1 MADTSQHSSSDLAAS
16 DLVQGQSSGHFDFEG
31 TNKLRSEA
39 TRGRIRLSILVFV
52 CCFAV
57 MTGRLVMLGFA
68 SPAPENQRSSA
79 QEAMAAARPD
89 LLDRNGEILA
99 TDIKTASIFAE
110 PRKIV
115 DVDEA
120 VDSLMGVFPDLD
132 EQRLR
137 KRLSSKGKF
146 TWIKREVTPR
156 QQQAVHETGIPGI
169 GFLSENRRFYPAGA
183 TASHIVGLVN
193 VDNEGIAGMEKYVD
207 QSGLSVLHD
216 LGFARD
222 SNQEPVSLSIDLRVQ
237 HVLREELNNSMTK
250 FKALAASGI
259 VLNANTGEVMAMAS
273 LPDYDPNDPKDA
285 HKSDRLNR
293 VTAGVY
299 EMGSVFKAVTTA
311 MALDSGKVRL
321 KDSFDARQPIR
332 VRGGTI
338 SDFHAK
344 KRILSVPEVFI
355 YSSNIGTAKM
365 ALKIGKEEHKDFLKK
380 AHLLD
385 RVQTELPEARN
396 PSFPKRWTDLSTMT
410 ISYGHGLTVAPI
422 QLAAT
427 AAALVNGGKYIKPT
441 FLKRSRED
449 AKAIAEPLISD
460 ETSASIRYLMRLN
473 AVKGSGKR
481 SKVDGYLVG
490 GKTGTAEKVIDGRY
504 SKNKLFTSYLSAF
517 PMDKPEYVVLVM
529 LDEPK
534 GLKETYGYAT
544 AGVNAAPTAGNIIR
558 RIGSMLGV
566 SPRFGQKVVPTIA
579 ASF

>member
-1 MADTSQHSSSDLAAS
+1 MADTSQTSNSTSSGGVASVGGAAS
-16 DLVQGQSSGHFDFEG
+16 HFDFEG
-31 TNKLRSEA
+31 TNKVRSEA
-39 TRGRIRLSILVFV
+39 TRGRIRLAILVFA

-57 MTGRLVMLGFA
+57 MTGRLVMLGFD
-68 SPAPENQRSSA
+68 SPEPEAQRSTA
-79 QEAMAAARPD
+79 QEAMSAARPD

-110 PRKIV
+110 PRRIV
-115 DVDEA
+115 DADEA
-120 VDSLMGVFPDLD
+120 VDAILAVFPDLD
-132 EQRLR
+132 RERLN
-137 KRLSSKGKF
+137 KRLKGKGKF

-156 QQQAVHETGIPGI
+156 QQQAMHEAGIPGI

-207 QSGLSVLHD
+207 QSGLSVLHE

-222 SNQEPVSLSIDLRVQ
+222 RDQEPVELSIDLRAQ
-237 HVLREELNNSMTK
+237 HVLRDELGKSMMK
-250 FKALAASGI
+250 FKAIAASGI
-259 VLNANTGEVMAMAS
+259 VMNVNTGEVVAMAS

-285 HKSDRLNR
+285 HKPDRLNR

-299 EMGSVFKAVTTA
+299 EMGSVFKTITTA
-311 MALDSGKVRL
+311 MALDSGKVRMR
-321 KDSFDARQPIR
+321 DSFDATQPIR

-365 ALKIGKEEHKDFLKK
+365 ALKIGKEEHKVFLQK

-385 RVQTELPEARN
+385 RLQTELPEARN

-422 QLAAT
+422 QVAAT
-427 AAALVNGGKYIKPT
+427 AAALVNGGHYIKPT
-441 FLKRSRED
+441 FLKRSRDD
-449 AKAIAEPLISD
+449 ARKIAQPLVSD

-473 AVKGSGKR
+473 TLKGSGKR

-490 GKTGTAEKVIDGRY
+490 GKTGTAEKVIKGRY
-504 SKNKLFTSYLSAF
+504 VKDRLFTSYLSAF

-544 AGVNAAPTAGNIIR
+544 AGVNAAPTAGNVIR

-566 SPRFGQKVVPTIA
+566 TPRFGQKVVPTVA

>member
-1 MADTSQHSSSDLAAS
+1 MADTSQPDGTMTPE
-16 DLVQGQSSGHFDFEG
+16 VTRFDFEG
-31 TNKLRSEA
+31 ANKMRSES

-52 CCFAV
+52 CCFAI

-68 SPAPENQRSSA
+68 TPAPQKHRPGA
-79 QEAMAAARPD
+79 QDSIAAARPD

-99 TDIKTASIFAE
+99 TDIKTASIYAE
-110 PRKIV
+110 PKRIV
-115 DVDEA
+115 DLDEA
-120 VDSLMGVFPDLD
+120 VDALTAALPELD
-132 EQRLR
+132 AEKLR
-137 KRLSSKGKF
+137 KKLDGKAKF
-146 TWIKREVTPR
+146 AWIKREVTPR
-156 QQQAVHETGIPGI
+156 QQQIVHEAGIPGI

-193 VDNEGIAGMEKYVD
+193 VDNKGIAGMEKYVD
-207 QSGLSVLHD
+207 ESGLSVLHEM
-216 LGFARD
+216 GFARTRD
-222 SNQEPVSLSIDLRVQ
+222 QEPVQLSIDLRVQ
-237 HVLREELNNSMTK
+237 HALRNELEVSMTK
-250 FKALAASGI
+250 FKSIAAAGI
-259 VLNANTGEVMAMAS
+259 VLNVNTGEVVGMSS
-273 LPDYDPNDPKDA
+273 LPDYDPNKPVDA
-285 HKSDRLNR
+285 HKKDRLNR
-293 VTAGVY
+293 ITAGAY

-311 MALDSGKVRL
+311 MALESGKIRMR
-321 KDSFDARQPIR
+321 DSFDARQPLK

-365 ALKIGKEEHKDFLKK
+365 ALKVGKEAHKEFLSR

-385 RVQTELPEARN
+385 RVKTELPESRT
-396 PSFPKRWTDLSTMT
+396 PSYPKRWTDLSTMT

-427 AAALVNGGKYIKPT
+427 AAALLNGGNYIKPT
-441 FLKRSRED
+441 FLKRSAEE
-449 AKAIAEPLISD
+449 AKASAERLVGD
-460 ETSASIRYLMRLN
+460 ETSASLRYLMRLN
-473 AVKGSGKR
+473 AIKGSGKR

-490 GKTGTAEKVIDGRY
+490 GKTGTAEKVINGRY
-504 SKNKLFTSYLSAF
+504 VKDKLLTSYLSAF
-517 PMDKPEYVVLVM
+517 PMDKPEYLVLVM

-558 RIGSMLGV
+558 RIGPILGV
-566 SPRFGQKVVPTIA
+566 KPRFGQKVVPTVA

>member
-1 MADTSQHSSSDLAAS
+1 MADTSQTSNSTSSGGVASVEGAAS
-16 DLVQGQSSGHFDFEG
+16 HFDFEG
-31 TNKLRSEA
+31 TNKVRSEA
-39 TRGRIRLSILVFV
+39 TRGRIRLAILVFA

-57 MTGRLVMLGFA
+57 MSGRLVMLGFD
-68 SPAPENQRSSA
+68 SPETEAQRSTA
-79 QEAMAAARPD
+79 QEAMSAARPD

-110 PRKIV
+110 PRRIV
-115 DVDEA
+115 DADEA
-120 VDSLMGVFPDLD
+120 VDAILAVFPDLD
-132 EQRLR
+132 RERLN
-137 KRLSSKGKF
+137 KRLKGKGKF

-156 QQQAVHETGIPGI
+156 QQQAMHEAGIPGI

-193 VDNEGIAGMEKYVD
+193 VDNEGIAGIEKYVD
-207 QSGLSVLHD
+207 QSGLSVLHE

-222 SNQEPVSLSIDLRVQ
+222 RDQEPVDLSIDLRAQ
-237 HVLREELNNSMTK
+237 HVLRDELGKSMTK
-250 FKALAASGI
+250 FKAIAASGI
-259 VLNANTGEVMAMAS
+259 VMNVNTGEVVAMVS

-285 HKSDRLNR
+285 HKPDRLNR

-299 EMGSVFKAVTTA
+299 EMGSVFKTITTA
-311 MALDSGKVRL
+311 MALDSGKVRMR
-321 KDSFDARQPIR
+321 DSFDATQPIR

-365 ALKIGKEEHKDFLKK
+365 ALKIGKEDHKVFLQK

-385 RVQTELPEARN
+385 RLQTELPEARN

-422 QLAAT
+422 QVAAT
-427 AAALVNGGKYIKPT
+427 AAALVNGGHYIKPT
-441 FLKRSRED
+441 FLKRSRDE
-449 AKAIAEPLISD
+449 ARKIAQPLVSD
-460 ETSASIRYLMRLN
+460 ETSAAIRYLMRLN
-473 AVKGSGKR
+473 TLKGSGKR

-490 GKTGTAEKVIDGRY
+490 GKTGTAEKVIKGRY
-504 SKNKLFTSYLSAF
+504 VKDKLFTSYLSAF

-544 AGVNAAPTAGNIIR
+544 AGVNAAPTAGNVIR

-566 SPRFGQKVVPTIA
+566 TPRFGQKVVPTVA

>member
-1 MADTSQHSSSDLAAS
+1 MGVEMADTSQTTGGLMGSDDSVAS
-16 DLVQGQSSGHFDFEG
+16 HFDFEG
-31 TNKLRSEA
+31 TNKVRSEA
-39 TRGRIRLSILVFV
+39 TRGRIRLAILVFT

-57 MTGRLVMLGFA
+57 MTGRLVMLGFD
-68 SPAPENQRSSA
+68 SPEPEAQRNSA

-110 PRKIV
+110 PRRIV

-120 VDSLMGVFPDLD
+120 VDAILSVFPDID
-132 EQRLR
+132 GERLR
-137 KRLSSKGKF
+137 KRLAGKGKF

-156 QQQAVHETGIPGI
+156 QQQAMHEAGIPGI
-169 GFLSENRRFYPAGA
+169 GFLSENRRFYPAGP

-222 SNQEPVSLSIDLRVQ
+222 SNQEPVQLSIDLRAQ
-237 HVLREELNNSMTK
+237 HVLRDELGKSMTK
-250 FKALAASGI
+250 FKAIAASGI
-259 VLNANTGEVMAMAS
+259 VMNVNTGEVIAMAS
-273 LPDYDPNDPKDA
+273 LPDFDPNDPKDVN
-285 HKSDRLNR
+285 KPDRLNR
-293 VTAGVY
+293 ITAGVY
-299 EMGSVFKAVTTA
+299 EMGSVFKTITTA
-311 MALDSGKVRL
+311 MALDSGKVRMR
-321 KDSFDARQPIR
+321 DSFDATQPIR

-365 ALKIGKEEHKDFLKK
+365 ALKIGKEEHKNFLKR
-380 AHLLD
+380 ANLLD
-385 RVQTELPEARN
+385 RLQTELPEART

-422 QLAAT
+422 QVAAT

-441 FLKRSRED
+441 FLKRSRE
-449 AKAIAEPLISD
+449 KARKIAQPLVSD
-460 ETSASIRYLMRLN
+460 ETSASMRYLMRLN
-473 AVKGSGKR
+473 TLKGSGKR

-490 GKTGTAEKVIDGRY
+490 GKTGTAEKVENGRY
-504 SKNKLFTSYLSAF
+504 SKDKVFNSYLSAF

-544 AGVNAAPTAGNIIR
+544 AGVNAAPLAGNVIR

-566 SPRFGQKVVPTIA
+566 SPRFGQKIVPTVA